1 MILEHAE
8 RKWEEWREVGRER
21 GRERGRTRERA
32 SDAQEFL
39 PSRDVRPVF
48 IPSQSPYGTAAAAA
62 ASGAGVDKC
71 PQMLTFNTISGG
83 QEQEQSAVTE
93 GPLPEEAE
101 RTGTRQ
107 SAQIKTHAYNSHAS
121 LQPHPAFFDTCA
133 ANRICTE
140 RGDVVVGQRSMS
152 VSGCSTL
159 LYSPIARAARTEGD
173 GKSNAR
179 DEGKKRLKNGKASE
193 SVEREREEWRRRVNE
208 REAARESERAKKH
221 QFMKSIGKC

>member
-1 MILEHAE
+1 MQEKSSASIDVVENLGRWRTLARRSIVILEHAE

-48 IPSQSPYGTAAAAA
+48 IPSQPPYGTAAAAA

-101 RTGTRQ
+101 RTGTRL

-121 LQPHPAFFDTCA
+121 LQPHPAFFDTC
-133 ANRICTE
+133 
-140 RGDVVVGQRSMS
+140 
-152 VSGCSTL
+152 
-159 LYSPIARAARTEGD
+159 ARTEGD

-193 SVEREREEWRRRVNE
+193 SVEREREEWRRRVKE

>member
-1 MILEHAE
+1 M
-8 RKWEEWREVGRER
+8 ER

-48 IPSQSPYGTAAAAA
+48 IPSQPPYGTAAAAA
-62 ASGAGVDKC
+62 ASGAGVV
-71 PQMLTFNTISGG
+71 NTISGG

-193 SVEREREEWRRRVNE
+193 SVEREREEWRRRVKE
-208 REAARESERAKKH
+208 REAARESERARKH
-221 QFMKSIGKC
+221 EFMKSIGKC